1 MFESMKTE
9 ETIEPS
15 DTKTKII
22 YLLDKA
28 NEYIWMSTG
37 LNKDFYN
44 DDTIKNAMVK
54 SFERVKQI
62 RILIDGDSES
72 KKKEISWLFDVAKQ
86 YKGKVQIKE
95 TEDIL
100 HWLISD
106 GKHFRLE
113 KAHQNGI
120 VGVNNLFVCDV
131 EPPAISEILRSK
143 FNRWWVSAKTVD

>member
-9 ETIEPS
+9 ETKKPV

-22 YLLDKA
+22 LLLDKA

-37 LNKDFYN
+37 LNKEFYN
-44 DDTIKNAMVK
+44 DGDVKNAMVR

-62 RILIDGDSES
+62 RVLIDGEAES
-72 KKKEISWLFDVAKQ
+72 KKKEINWLFDIAKES
-86 YKGKVQIKE
+86 KGKVQIKQ
-95 TEDIL
+95 TEDVL

-113 KAHQNGI
+113 KAHLDGI
-120 VGVNNLFVCDV
+120 VGERNLFVCDV

-143 FNRWWVSAKTVD
+143 FNMWWISAKPVD